1 MVFHF
6 GQRGGLLG
14 CLRRRPTPIRRLF
27 LTAGSQRVFKTRALA
42 CEACHQGRVT
52 IAGQAAKP
60 SRRVRCHEVMVV
72 RKDNLVR
79 QFKVLQLLDRRVSA
93 AKAKEYAEDQTSPSE
108 LEKKREPNFQPFFFR
123 PKGSG
128 RPPKKER
135 RDMGQ
140 GSD

>member
-14 CLRRRPTPIRRLF
+14 CLRRRPTPIRRLL

-60 SRRVRCHEVMVV
+60 SRCVRCHEVMVV

>member
-1 MVFHF
+1 
-6 GQRGGLLG
+6 
-14 CLRRRPTPIRRLF
+14 
-27 LTAGSQRVFKTRALA
+27 
-42 CEACHQGRVT
+42 
-52 IAGQAAKP
+52 
-60 SRRVRCHEVMVV
+60 MVV